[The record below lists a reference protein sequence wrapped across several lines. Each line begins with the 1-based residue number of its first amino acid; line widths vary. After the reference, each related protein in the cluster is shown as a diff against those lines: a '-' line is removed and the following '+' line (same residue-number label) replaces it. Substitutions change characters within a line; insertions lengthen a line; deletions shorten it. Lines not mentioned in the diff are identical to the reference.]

1 MVKKLQSLLHS
12 NQKESIVDKLYY
24 YAKQNIYFFI
34 LNSTLRV
41 LFFLFC
47 LYLTILHIDRY
58 R

>member
-41 LFFLFC
+41 LFFLF
-47 LYLTILHIDRY
+47 LLISHYTTY